1 MSNLNRSAIF
11 RASVFFMLTL
21 LIATISNP
29 AATDSSATSAPVH
42 SPPPPTPTA
51 TRSGYVGDESCGA
64 CHHDKTISYHQTA
77 HFITSQPPTQTT
89 ILGKFNSGANILKTA
104 DTNLIFEMQATDT
117 GHFQKAM
124 RTVSPTRVGHR
135 SERFDIV
142 IGSGR
147 KGQTYGFWKTNL
159 LFQLP
164 VSYWTEIDEWVNSP
178 GYRDGV
184 AVYERPITPRCLECH
199 ATTFTSLTTP
209 TNRYEK
215 ASIVLGMTCE
225 KCHGPGGE
233 HVAKFRSASP
243 PKPPAD
249 TAIINPAKLS
259 RERQIDTCAL
269 CHGGGG
275 EPITPSLSFTPG
287 DILTNHLK
295 FPERAA
301 DSRVDVHGSQ
311 VVLMEKSRCFQ
322 STKTMTC
329 VTCHDVH
336 KSQRDIAA
344 FAAKCLTCHKVE
356 SCGVF
361 VKHGHEI
368 DRSCVNCHMPL
379 QETSLIISSVHGTK
393 VQPKVRNHQIAIYPE
408 TTLPK

>member
-1 MSNLNRSAIF
+1 MSNLNRSVIF
-11 RASVFFMLTL
+11 WSSGLLLLTL
-21 LIATISNP
+21 LGVSVTASSTSATTGSSV
-29 AATDSSATSAPVH
+29 SSAPAPSL
-42 SPPPPTPTA
+42 SPTT
-51 TRSGYVGDESCGA
+51 TRSGYVGEDACRS

-77 HFITSQPPTQTT
+77 HFTTSQTPTKET
-89 ILGKFNSGANILKTA
+89 ILGKFKPGANTLKTA
-104 DTNLIFEMQATDT
+104 DTNLIFEMQATDA
-117 GHFQKAM
+117 GYIQKAM
-124 RTVSPTRVGHR
+124 RTVSPTRIGHR

-147 KGQTYGFWKTNL
+147 KGQTYGFWKSNL
-159 LFQLP
+159 LCQLP

-184 AVYERPITPRCLECH
+184 AVFERPITPRCLECH
-199 ATTFTSLTTP
+199 ATTFTSLAPP
-209 TNRYEK
+209 TNRYDK
-215 ASIVLGMTCE
+215 ASIVLGMACE
-225 KCHGPGGE
+225 KCHGPGNE

-249 TAIINPAKLS
+249 TGIINPAKLS

-275 EPITPSLSFTPG
+275 EPITPSLSFVPG
-287 DILTNHLK
+287 DVLAKHLV
-295 FPERAA
+295 FPERTTDA
-301 DSRVDVHGSQ
+301 RVDVHGSQ

-336 KSQRDIAA
+336 TPQRDIAA
-344 FAAKCLTCHKVE
+344 FAAKCLACHKTE
-356 SCGVF
+356 SCGQF
-361 VKHGHEI
+361 AKLGHEI
-368 DRSCVNCHMPL
+368 DRQCVTCHMPL

-393 VQPKVRNHQIAIYPE
+393 VQPKVRNHQIGIYPE
-408 TTLPK
+408 VRLLK

>member
-1 MSNLNRSAIF
+1 MSNLNRSAVLWSSGF
-11 RASVFFMLTL
+11 LL
-21 LIATISNP
+21 LILATMLFATRSTL
-29 AATDSSATSAPVH
+29 AATDSSASATPDK
-42 SPPPPTPTA
+42 SFPPTA
-51 TRSGYVGDESCGA
+51 TGTGYVGDDA
-64 CHHDKTISYHQTA
+64 CRICHQDKTISYHQTA
-77 HFITSQPPTQTT
+77 HFITSQAPTKDT
-89 ILGKFNSGANILKTA
+89 ILGKFIPGANVLKTA
-104 DTNLIFEMQATDT
+104 DTNLVFEMQSLDA
-117 GHFQKAM
+117 GYFQKAVRM
-124 RTVSPTRVGHR
+124 VSPTRVGHR

-142 IGSGR
+142 LGSGR

-159 LFQLP
+159 LCQLP

-184 AVYERPITPRCLECH
+184 AVFERPITPRCLECH
-199 ATTFTSLTTP
+199 ATTFVSQTPP
-209 TNRYEK
+209 TNRYDT
-215 ASIVLGMTCE
+215 ASLVLGMTCE
-225 KCHGPGGE
+225 KCHGSGRE
-233 HVAKFRSASP
+233 HVAKFRSAFP

-249 TAIINPAKLS
+249 TAIINPSKLS

-275 EPITPSLSFTPG
+275 EPITPSLSFVPG
-287 DILTNHLK
+287 DVLTNHLI

-301 DSRVDVHGSQ
+301 DARVDVHGSQ
-311 VVLMEKSRCFQ
+311 VVLMEKSRCFR

-336 KSQRDIAA
+336 KAQRDIAA
-344 FAAKCLTCHKVE
+344 FAAKCLACHKVE

-361 VKHGHEI
+361 AKRGHEI
-368 DRSCVNCHMPL
+368 DQQCVTCHMPL

-408 TTLPK
+408 VQLPK